1 MDFGGFS
8 VLLRENEIR
17 ISGWSHKNRTKVAQI
32 ISDRRRYTLERVYKM
47 AYIKEKKRNGK
58 VSSYVFTTCLERDAQ
73 GKQVRKYLT
82 WKPPE
87 NLTPAKARKAAER
100 AAAEWEAD
108 VRGSCQQKIEQR
120 SQEQSIQTVLSER
133 CNHFF
138 KSGCICFYKYLCIAF
153 LNSSIASVSPSST
166 A

>member
-8 VLLRENEIR
+8 VYFDREWN
-17 ISGWSHKNRTKVAQI
+17 SYFQLVAQKSHKSRTFFADI
-32 ISDRRRYTLERVYKM
+32 RRSTQERVRKM

-58 VSSYVFTTCLERDAQ
+58 VSSYVFTTCLERDMQ

-100 AAAEWEAD
+100 AAAEWEQK
-108 VRGSCQQKIEQR
+108 VRGSYQQKVEEKKQVQVVQNIP
-120 SQEQSIQTVLSER
+120 VER
-133 CNHFF
+133 NN
-138 KSGCICFYKYLCIAF
+138 I
-153 LNSSIASVSPSST
+153 
-166 A
+166 